1 MVSPLSPA
9 LPSLLPPATKKKK
22 CVHLFWLMV
31 VPFSPTPAIKCSRG
45 KQRKEVCTCFD
56 SWSLFSYHPHLHCY
70 QMPQRQKKKERL
82 RVVPFSPTPASLLPN
97 AAEAREKGKAQGHPT
112 LTNPSFVAASWGVK
126 RREREDILIS
136 TFKGIF
142 LLSIPF
148 GPLSGA
154 RNPSQTLTQFPPS
167 QPRWSRLMNSGTQPF
182 VSRQEQLVKRMSGS
196 MALVSTLRFP

>member
-9 LPSLLPPATKKKK
+9 LPSLLPPATEKKK

-97 AAEAREKGKAQGHPT
+97 AAEAREK
-112 LTNPSFVAASWGVK
+112 
-126 RREREDILIS
+126 R
-136 TFKGIF
+136 KG
-142 LLSIPF
+142 SE
-148 GPLSGA
+148 S
-154 RNPSQTLTQFPPS
+154 SHS
-167 QPRWSRLMNSGTQPF
+167 HQPF
-182 VSRQEQLVKRMSGS
+182 LCCCRLGRGKKREGRYTY
-196 MALVSTLRFP
+196 LYN